1 VAAIGGSAV
10 ALLAFSLVV
19 RWTTPLVWSLAL
31 LGAEYGAWLTE
42 RGADVDTRAPLYAA
56 GLLLVA
62 ELAFDGIE
70 RRIVPA
76 EPELVARRGLQ
87 LAGLGLGSVAL
98 GAVVLGAATIPL
110 RGNVALTAVGVVAA
124 TAALAIVARLSR

>member
-1 VAAIGGSAV
+1 VGGIGGAAV
-10 ALLAFSLVV
+10 AVLAFSLIV
-19 RWTTPLVWSLAL
+19 RWPTPLAWSLAL

-70 RRIVPA
+70 RRVVPA

-87 LAGLGLGSVAL
+87 LAGLGIGSIAL
-98 GAVVLGAATIPL
+98 GTVVLAAATIPL
-110 RGNVALTAVGVVAA
+110 QGNVALTGVGVVAA
-124 TAALAIVARLSR
+124 IAAVTLVARLAK